1 MQRFLIRRVGLAFL
15 SFFALSILAFLL
27 VRDGYIEVL
36 MPIVH
41 PADLHAYKLPNPVA
55 HYAEYMKDIIRGDWG
70 HTWKWGPDIGKVALE
85 RFHMTL
91 RLASLAMGVIAVLGV
106 SLGVLAAINKGS
118 VFDRWTTVAILLGK
132 SMPVFWLG
140 LILYWVF
147 AVISGSLPSTDDG
160 NLVPTILPA
169 VTLALLPTTVLV
181 NFTRSAMQS
190 SFESGYVKLAR
201 IKGLH
206 EWKIIWKHCLR
217 NAAISP
223 HSSFGVIAGAFL
235 ISLVLTEAVFA
246 WPGVGLMA
254 IEAILLRDT
263 YALGGLVLFSG
274 GAFILCHLVL
284 DVLRAFLDPR
294 IRYSERTY
302 IQYQV

>member
-1 MQRFLIRRVGLAFL
+1 
-15 SFFALSILAFLL
+15 
-27 VRDGYIEVL
+27 
-36 MPIVH
+36 MPTAH
-41 PADLHAYKLPNPVA
+41 PADRHAYKLPNPVV
-55 HYAEYMKDIIRGDWG
+55 HYADYMKDIIRGDWG

-85 RFHMTL
+85 RFHMTF
-91 RLASLAMGVIAVLGV
+91 RLASLAIGVIAVLGV
-106 SLGVLAAINKGS
+106 SLGVLAAINKGA
-118 VFDRWTTVAILLGK
+118 VFDRWTTVAILLGQ

-147 AVISGSLPSTDDG
+147 AVITGSLPSTDDG

-169 VTLALLPTTVLV
+169 VILALLPTAILV
-181 NFTRSAMQS
+181 NSTRSAMQS
-190 SFESGYVKLAR
+190 SLGSDYVKLAR
-201 IKGLH
+201 IKGFH

-217 NAAISP
+217 NTAISP
-223 HSSFGVIAGAFL
+223 HISFGLIAGAFL
-235 ISLVLTEAVFA
+235 ISLVLTEVVFA

-254 IEAILLRDT
+254 IEAILLRDN
-263 YALGGLVLFSG
+263 YALGGLVLFLG
-274 GAFILCHLVL
+274 GAFILCHLMF